1 MRQGGLWHRL
11 DLLARNLWPFA
22 LTVLLVIVTQVPLHI
37 AAYSSIIP
45 SLALIAVYYWTI
57 HRPDLMP
64 VWAVFLI
71 GLFQDLLGAGP
82 MGLGILTLLAVHVMV
97 AAQRRSFAS
106 ASFFVIWLNFVLVA
120 AGAQLLL
127 WLLASAYAGRLIES
141 GAVIFQ
147 YLVTIAFYPCLGWIF
162 AQGQRAFL
170 RPE

>member
-22 LTVLLVIVTQVPLHI
+22 LTILLVIVTQVPLHVT
-37 AAYSSIIP
+37 AFSPIIP

-82 MGLGILTLLAVHVMV
+82 MGIGILTLLAVQVMV
-97 AAQRRSFAS
+97 VAQRRFFAS
-106 ASFFVIWLNFVLVA
+106 ASFFVIWLIFMLIA
-120 AGAQLLL
+120 AGAHLLL
-127 WLLASAYAGRLIES
+127 WLLTTAYAGQVIEPS
-141 GAVIFQ
+141 PVIFQ
-147 YLVTIAFYPCLGWIF
+147 YLVTIAIYPCLGWVF

-170 RPE
+170 RQE